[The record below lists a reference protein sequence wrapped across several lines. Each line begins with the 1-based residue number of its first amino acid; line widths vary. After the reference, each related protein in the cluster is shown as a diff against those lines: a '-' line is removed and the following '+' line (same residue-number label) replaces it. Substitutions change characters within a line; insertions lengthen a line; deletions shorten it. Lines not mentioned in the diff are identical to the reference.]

1 MTGREGV
8 TGLGMT
14 RTNKFALNAPDILD
28 RRKFSKQK
36 SEVQGQNEYQKVS
49 LDVKNKCRN
58 NISVTC
64 NLKWIRPRLISP
76 ECVGDMHYEFTYCAK
91 MNA

>member
-14 RTNKFALNAPDILD
+14 RTNKFALNAPEVLG

-36 SEVQGQNEYQKVS
+36 LEVESQNEYQKVS
-49 LDVKNKCRN
+49 LDVK
-58 NISVTC
+58 S
-64 NLKWIRPRLISP
+64 
-76 ECVGDMHYEFTYCAK
+76 K
-91 MNA
+91 M